1 MNKEFKLSDI
11 SQFIK
16 DNYQMLLIQK
26 HNFDEYTYNKLI
38 ETGFLL
44 TNLTINNDKILFQYK
59 KWQISINIKPYEFEI
74 GLNDI
79 GLNDEYIENHI
90 LTLIK
95 GTDQFK
101 SAFRDF
107 KLNQLIGE

>member
-1 MNKEFKLSDI
+1 MNKEFKLSNT

-16 DNYQMLLIQK
+16 ENYQMLLLKK
-26 HNFDEYTYNKLI
+26 HNFDEEQYNRLI
-38 ETGFLL
+38 ELGFLL
-44 TNLTINNDKILFQYK
+44 TNLTINNDKIIFEYK
-59 KWQISINIKPYEFEI
+59 QWQISNHIKPYKFEI
-74 GLNDI
+74 GFND
-79 GLNDEYIENHI
+79 DYIENYI

-107 KLNQLIGE
+107 KLNQLIVEE